1 MDLISFEDLVVQPY
15 NSYFSLEKELH
26 EVKSQL
32 SLMEQRLKYLEDK
45 LGYGPK
51 GNLNLEE
58 KIEVLDIKY
67 EELDDEIVMV
77 EQSVQKDI
85 KSIDNRLKKLEQD
98 KGKDNDSATE
108 GSDSAKEDVEEIE
121 CMSSKNI
128 DTQSLPS
135 VSINSNGDVMSNKKY
150 YGSLKEKMI
159 DITLK
164 YKDIDKLQLQLFNDI
179 DLYKLL
185 RIFKNTKIL
194 RLFIYSYFKLQS
206 LINLIMLHSIKV
218 SYLEIS
224 NYLSEHELINL
235 QKYCDFYKI
244 ELKVI

>member
-15 NSYFSLEKELH
+15 NSYFTLEKELH

-32 SLMEQRLKYLEDK
+32 SLMEQRLKYLEEGK
-45 LGYGPK
+45 LS
-51 GNLNLEE
+51 LEE
-58 KIEVLDIKY
+58 RIESLDIKY
-67 EELDDEIVMV
+67 EELDD
-77 EQSVQKDI
+77 
-85 KSIDNRLKKLEQD
+85 NR
-98 KGKDNDSATE
+98 GKDNVKIHNDMKCLKDRIDCLEYNDSATE
-108 GSDSAKEDVEEIE
+108 GSDSTTEEVEEIQ
-121 CMSSKNI
+121 CISSKNI
-128 DTQSLPS
+128 DTPLLPS
-135 VSINSNGDVMSNKKY
+135 VSISSNGDVMSNKKY

-235 QKYCDFYKI
+235 QKYCDDNKI